1 MKASSILDLIKTV
14 YPTRRTLCIESSPG
28 TGKTSIVRQA
38 AGELE
43 VPYHEIHLPTSLVED
58 FGIPTLSDGKVRHS
72 LPEWFP
78 VRGEAPDQGILCF
91 DDRNQASPDLQKVL
105 ANICQA
111 RTLHGVPMANW
122 MVISTGNRRSD
133 GAGAGKVLTHLRN
146 RETVINYDVS
156 AKDWSRWAADKG
168 IHHLLPAYFNWQP
181 SMLNSFDPKRDINP
195 TPRAWAEGVA
205 PFMDIDPSLRTE
217 MFMGAVGEEAALSF
231 LSFME
236 IASKL
241 PDMGLIFTSPETAEI
256 PTDLPV
262 KHAVCGKLTA
272 LLSPTDKNP
281 AVNQARLSATIKY
294 LSRLG
299 VESKEF
305 SVLVISDLMGR
316 CKAFDKA
323 NRTNTNDRLMANPDF
338 ITWLDDNADL
348 LLG

>member
-1 MKASSILDLIKTV
+1 MKASSILALIKDV
-14 YPTRRTLCIESSPG
+14 YPSRRTLCIESSPG

-38 AGELE
+38 ASELE

-58 FGIPTLSDGKVRHS
+58 FGIPTLQGGKVRYS

-78 VRGEAPDQGILCF
+78 VRGFAPDNGILCF

-156 AKDWSRWAADKG
+156 IKDWNRWAASSG
-168 IHHLLPAYFNWQP
+168 IHHLLPTFFNWQP

-205 PFMDIDPSLRTE
+205 PFLNIDPSLRTE

-231 LSFME
+231 LSFMDV
-236 IASKL
+236 ADKL
-241 PDMGLIFTSPETAEI
+241 FDIGLIFADPSTAPV
-256 PTDLPV
+256 PTELPV
-262 KHAVCGKLTA
+262 KHAVCGKLIET
-272 LLSPTDKNP
+272 LTPTVKRPSVD
-281 AVNQARLSATIKY
+281 QTRLSATIRY

-299 VESKEF
+299 LESKEF
-305 SVLVISDLMGR
+305 SVLVISDLMAR
-316 CKAFDKA
+316 CKAFDEA
-323 NRTNTNDRLMANPDF
+323 NRTTTNDRLMANPDF